1 MGCVGR
7 GAEEL
12 SSTTGA
18 VENDDDDGS
27 MVPIREV
34 GGRVR
39 SRREGSWT
47 SEYAFVASFPAC

>member
-7 GAEEL
+7 EEEEL
-12 SSTTGA
+12 SSTTVT
-18 VENDDDDGS
+18 VENDDNDGS

-47 SEYAFVASFPAC
+47 SE

>member
-1 MGCVGR
+1 MRCVG
-7 GAEEL
+7 GGEDEEL
-12 SSTTGA
+12 SSTTMT
-18 VENDDDDGS
+18 VEDDDDDDDDGS

-47 SEYAFVASFPAC
+47 SV